1 MTEAGGSK
9 NAVAVAVLIPDA
21 WDTRPRA
28 AVDADARAL
37 AALDPRIEV
46 VDLKYVDPDG
56 MRSKR
61 GADPGADLS
70 HLIPPLTPEQQ
81 AAFER
86 VEVVL
91 TLDLPYSIG
100 TVAPR
105 LRWVQS
111 IGAGVSQLTSA
122 GLADAGVRLT
132 SGAGVNA
139 VSISE
144 FVLARLLQFW
154 KRLPEIDAYSA
165 ERRWQPTFGRE
176 VSGLTLGVVGLGA
189 IGRQVALRGRALGMR
204 VLGQRRTARPGDT
217 DPDVDQLFGPGDLLE
232 LAGQCDAVVAA
243 VPETPDTID
252 IFDAAFFASLRPD
265 AFFVNVGRG
274 SAVVEP
280 ALLDALSSGNLAGAA
295 LDVVR
300 EEPLPP
306 ASPLWDVPNLL
317 ISPHS
322 ATAVS
327 SYWGNVHALFRDNLR
342 RYLDGQPLRN
352 EVDARTGDGLSPS
365 APR

>member
-1 MTEAGGSK
+1 VAETNG
-9 NAVAVAVLIPDA
+9 AVAVAVLIPDA
-21 WDTRPRA
+21 WDTRPQERVA
-28 AVDADARAL
+28 ADLHAL
-37 AALDPRIEV
+37 AALDPRIDVIE
-46 VDLKYVDPDG
+46 LKYVDPDG

-61 GADPGADLS
+61 GADPGADLR

-91 TLDLPYSIG
+91 TLDLPYDIG

-122 GLADAGVRLT
+122 GLSQAGVRLT

-144 FVLARLLQFW
+144 FVIARLLQFW
-154 KRLPEIDAYSA
+154 KRLPEMDAHA
-165 ERRWQPTFGRE
+165 KERRWQPMYGVE

-189 IGRQVALRGRALGMR
+189 IGRQVAIRGRALGLQ
-204 VLGQRRTARPGDT
+204 VIAQRRTARPGDT
-217 DPDVDQLFGPGDLLE
+217 DPDVDQLLGPDGLFE
-232 LAGQCDAVVAA
+232 LAQKCDAIVAA

-252 IFDAAFFASLRPD
+252 IFDEEFFAALRSG

-274 SAVVEP
+274 SSVVEP
-280 ALLDALSSGNLAGAA
+280 ALIDALRNGQLAGAA

-300 EEPLPP
+300 EEPLPSS
-306 ASPLWDVPNLL
+306 SPLWDVPNLL

-322 ATAVS
+322 ATAVG

-352 EVDARTGDGLSPS
+352 EVDPVTGDGLSPS

>member
-1 MTEAGGSK
+1 VTNGTSGK
-9 NAVAVAVLIPDA
+9 VGVAVLFPDA
-21 WDTRPRA
+21 WDTRPA
-28 AVDADARAL
+28 EAVEADRRAL
-37 AALDPRIEV
+37 AELDPRIDV

-61 GADPGADLS
+61 GAEPTADFS
-70 HLIPPLTPEQQ
+70 HLIPPLTPNQE
-81 AAFER
+81 AGFER

-91 TLDLPYSIG
+91 TLDLPYAISK
-100 TVAPR
+100 VAPR

-154 KRLPEIDAYSA
+154 KRLPEIDSSA
-165 ERRWQPTFGRE
+165 TQRTWQPTFGRE

-189 IGRQVALRGRALGMR
+189 IGRQVAIRGRALGMR
-204 VLGQRRTARPGDT
+204 VIAQRRTARPGDT
-217 DPDVDQLFGPGDLLE
+217 DPDVDQLLGPDGLLE
-232 LAGQCDAVVAA
+232 LAQQCDAIVAA

-252 IFDAAFFASLRPD
+252 IFDREFFAALRPG

-280 ALLDALSSGNLAGAA
+280 ALLEALSSGQLAGAA

-300 EEPLPP
+300 EEPLP
-306 ASPLWDVPNLL
+306 ATSPLWEAPNLF

-352 EVDARTGDGLSPS
+352 EVDPRTGDGLSPS

>member
-1 MTEAGGSK
+1 MF
-9 NAVAVAVLIPDA
+9 PDA
-21 WDTRPRA
+21 WDTRPRE

-37 AALDPRIEV
+37 TDLDRRIEV

-61 GADPGADLS
+61 GADPGADLRE
-70 HLIPPLTPEQQ
+70 LIPPLTPEQQ

-91 TLDLPYSIG
+91 TLDLPYDIG
-100 TVAPR
+100 KVAPR

-154 KRLPEIDAYSA
+154 KRLPEIDGYAA
-165 ERRWQPTFGRE
+165 ERRWRPTFGRE

-189 IGRQVALRGRALGMR
+189 IGRQVAIRGRALGMH
-204 VLGQRRTARPGDT
+204 VIAQRRTARPGDT
-217 DPDVDQLFGPGDLLE
+217 DPDVDQLLGPGTLLE
-232 LAGQCDAVVAA
+232 FAHKCDAIVAA
-243 VPETPDTID
+243 VPETADTID
-252 IFDAAFFASLRPD
+252 IFDERFFAALRPG
-265 AFFVNVGRG
+265 AYFVNVGRG

-280 ALLDALSSGNLAGAA
+280 ALRDALRSGQLAGAA

-300 EEPLPP
+300 EEPLP
-306 ASPLWDVPNLL
+306 ASSPLWDVPNLL

-322 ATAVS
+322 ATAPG
-327 SYWGNVHALFRDNLR
+327 SYWGNVQALFRDNLR
-342 RYLDGQPLRN
+342 RYLEGQPLRN
-352 EVDARTGDGLSPS
+352 EVDPRTGGRLNPS

>member
-1 MTEAGGSK
+1 MF
-9 NAVAVAVLIPDA
+9 PDA
-21 WDTRPRA
+21 WDTRPREAVA
-28 AVDADARAL
+28 ADVRAL
-37 AALDPRIEV
+37 ADLDPRIEV
-46 VDLKYVDPDG
+46 LDLKYVDPDG

-61 GADPGADLS
+61 GADPTADFS
-70 HLIPPLTPEQQ
+70 SLIPPLTPEQQ
-81 AAFER
+81 AGFEL

-91 TLDLPYSIG
+91 TLDLPYDIG
-100 TVAPR
+100 KVAPR

-154 KRLPEIDAYSA
+154 KRLPEIDRYAT

-176 VSGLTLGVVGLGA
+176 VAGLTLGVVGLGA
-189 IGRQVALRGRALGMR
+189 IGRQVAIRGRALGME
-204 VLGQRRTARPGDT
+204 VIALRRTARAGDT
-217 DPDVDQLFGPGDLLE
+217 DPDVDQLLGPDGLLE
-232 LAGQCDAVVAA
+232 LARSCDAVVAA

-252 IFDAAFFASLRPD
+252 IFDQRFFATLRPGGY
-265 AFFVNVGRG
+265 FVNVGRG
-274 SAVVEP
+274 SAVVET
-280 ALLDALSSGNLAGAA
+280 ALLDALSSGQLAGAA

-300 EEPLPP
+300 EEPLP
-306 ASPLWDVPNLL
+306 ASSPLWDVPNLL

-322 ATAVS
+322 ATAAG

-352 EVDARTGDGLSPS
+352 EVDPRTGDGLSPS
-365 APR
+365 VPR

>member
-1 MTEAGGSK
+1 
-9 NAVAVAVLIPDA
+9 
-21 WDTRPRA
+21 
-28 AVDADARAL
+28 
-37 AALDPRIEV
+37 
-46 VDLKYVDPDG
+46 

-61 GADPGADLS
+61 GADPTADFS
-70 HLIPPLTPEQQ
+70 SLIPPLTPEQQ
-81 AAFER
+81 AGFEL

-91 TLDLPYSIG
+91 TLDLPYDIG
-100 TVAPR
+100 KVAPR

-154 KRLPEIDAYSA
+154 KRLPEIDRYAT

-176 VSGLTLGVVGLGA
+176 VAGLTLGVVGLGA
-189 IGRQVALRGRALGMR
+189 IGRQVAIRGRALGME
-204 VLGQRRTARPGDT
+204 VIALRRTARAGDT
-217 DPDVDQLFGPGDLLE
+217 DPDVDQLLGPDGLLE
-232 LAGQCDAVVAA
+232 LARSCDAVVAA

-252 IFDAAFFASLRPD
+252 IFDQRFFATLRPGGY
-265 AFFVNVGRG
+265 FVNVGRG
-274 SAVVEP
+274 SAVVET
-280 ALLDALSSGNLAGAA
+280 ALLDALSSGQLAGAA

-300 EEPLPP
+300 EEPLP
-306 ASPLWDVPNLL
+306 ASSPLWDVPNLL

-322 ATAVS
+322 ATAAG

-352 EVDARTGDGLSPS
+352 EVDPRTGDGLSPS
-365 APR
+365 VPR

>member
-1 MTEAGGSK
+1 VTETNGSVP
-9 NAVAVAVLIPDA
+9 VAILIPDA
-21 WDTRPRA
+21 WDTRPPEAVA
-28 AVDADARAL
+28 ADLRAL
-37 AALDPRIEV
+37 TELDPRIDV
-46 VDLKYVDPDG
+46 VELTYVDPDG

-61 GADPGADLS
+61 GADPSADLR
-70 HLIPPLTPEQQ
+70 HLLPPLTPEQQ
-81 AAFER
+81 AAFGR

-91 TLDLPYSIG
+91 TLDLPYDIG
-100 TVAPR
+100 TVAPQ

-122 GLADAGVRLT
+122 GLSQAGVRLT

-154 KRLPEIDAYSA
+154 KRLPEIDQYAT
-165 ERRWQPTFGRE
+165 ERRWQGTYGRE

-189 IGRQVALRGRALGMR
+189 IGRQVAIRGRALGMQ
-204 VLGQRRTARPGDT
+204 VIAQRRTARPGDT
-217 DPDVDQLFGPGDLLE
+217 DPDVDQLLGPDGLHE
-232 LAGQCDAVVAA
+232 LAQKCDAIVAA

-252 IFDAAFFASLRPD
+252 LFDAAFFAALRPGT
-265 AFFVNVGRG
+265 FFVNVGRG

-280 ALLDALSSGNLAGAA
+280 ALIDALGSRQLAGAA

-300 EEPLPP
+300 EEPLP
-306 ASPLWDVPNLL
+306 ASSPLWDVPGLL

-322 ATAVS
+322 ATAVG

-352 EVDARTGDGLSPS
+352 EVDAVTGDGLSPS
-365 APR
+365 TPR

>member
-1 MTEAGGSK
+1 MAET
-9 NAVAVAVLIPDA
+9 NDTVAVAVLIPDG
-21 WDTRPRA
+21 WDTRPQE

-37 AALDPRIEV
+37 AQLDPRVKV
-46 VDLKYVDPDG
+46 VDLTYVDPDG

-61 GADPGADLS
+61 GADPSADLR

-81 AAFER
+81 AAFKE

-91 TLDLPYSIG
+91 TLDLPYDIA

-122 GLADAGVRLT
+122 GLAQAGVRLT

-154 KRLPEIDAYSA
+154 KRLPEIDGYATQ
-165 ERRWQPTFGRE
+165 RRWQPVYGRE

-189 IGRQVALRGRALGMR
+189 IGRQVAIRARALGMH
-204 VLGQRRTARPGDT
+204 VIAQRRTARPGDT
-217 DPDVDQLFGPGDLLE
+217 DPDVDQLLGPEGLLE
-232 LAGQCDAVVAA
+232 LAQQCDAIVAA

-252 IFDAAFFASLRPD
+252 LFDEAFFAALRPG

-280 ALLDALSSGNLAGAA
+280 ALIDALRSGQLAGAA

-300 EEPLPP
+300 EEPLPSS
-306 ASPLWDVPNLL
+306 SPLWDVPGLL

-322 ATAVS
+322 ATAVG

-342 RYLDGQPLRN
+342 RYLDGRPLRN
-352 EVDARTGDGLSPS
+352 EVDPTTGDGLSPS
-365 APR
+365 TPR

>member
-1 MTEAGGSK
+1 MAETSGT
-9 NAVAVAVLIPDA
+9 VAVAVLIPDA
-21 WDTRPRA
+21 WDTRPPEAVA
-28 AVDADARAL
+28 ADLQAL
-37 AALDPRIEV
+37 ATLDPRIDV
-46 VDLKYVDPDG
+46 VALKYVDPDG

-61 GADPGADLS
+61 GADPSADLR
-70 HLIPPLTPEQQ
+70 HLIPPLAPEQRAGFQ
-81 AAFER
+81 R
-86 VEVVL
+86 VDAVL
-91 TLDLPYSIG
+91 TLDLPYDIG

-122 GLADAGVRLT
+122 GLAAAGVRLT
-132 SGAGVNA
+132 SAAGVNA

-144 FVLARLLQFW
+144 FVIARLLQFW
-154 KRLPEIDAYSA
+154 KRLPEIDGYATQ
-165 ERRWQPTFGRE
+165 RRWQPTFGRE

-189 IGRQVALRGRALGMR
+189 IGRQVAIRGRAMGMH
-204 VLGQRRTARPGDT
+204 VIAQRRTARPGDT
-217 DPDVDQLFGPGDLLE
+217 DPDVDQLLGPDGLLE
-232 LAGQCDAVVAA
+232 LAQACDAIVAA

-252 IFDAAFFASLRPD
+252 IFDEAFFAALRPG

-274 SAVVEP
+274 SSVVEP
-280 ALLDALSSGNLAGAA
+280 ALVEALGSGQLAGAA

-300 EEPLPP
+300 EEPLPSS
-306 ASPLWDVPNLL
+306 SPLWNVPGLL
-317 ISPHS
+317 LSPHS
-322 ATAVS
+322 ATAVG

-352 EVDARTGDGLSPS
+352 EVDPVTGDGLSPS